1 MTVEQRQQIKPDIC
15 VIGAGAGGLAAA
27 SAAAAFGVNVVLIE
41 KAKMGGEAL
50 NSGALPSKALLAAAA
65 RANACRD
72 AARFGI
78 KSPRFG
84 VDFAA
89 VRAHVRDV
97 VAAVEP
103 QDSRERF
110 NGLGVRVFAGEGR
123 FTDAETVAVNGYDV
137 KARRFVIATGSSPAL
152 PAIPGL
158 ADTPHLTNET
168 IFDLA
173 ECPRHLIV
181 IGADSIGLELAQ
193 AFRRFGAEVTVLEPA
208 APLAGADPECASRRA
223 RRARARG
230 RRAAL
235 RRRHPAGA
243 PVRWRACRSISLPAT
258 MPSKKRRPSKAVIC
272 SSRWGG
278 GRIWKIS
285 ISTPPASA
293 TSRAASSSTAGF
305 APPTSTSMPSATSP
319 ARRSSA
325 ISRTIRPGLVIR
337 NALFRT
343 PVDADRY
350 AVPVVTYTDPE
361 LAQVGLTEDEAR
373 AQAGVIRVLRAP
385 YRENDRARAT
395 GATNGHIKIVT
406 DRKGDYSRRH
416 HRRGGGVGKYRGL
429 DARHKPKAEYR
440 GLCRC
445 YRAVSDL
452 CRGGQTRRDDL
463 FHSRFDEPSG
473 ASHHRVAASFW
484 LISVSRK
491 PQARP

>member
-1 MTVEQRQQIKPDIC
+1 MTVERQQQIKPDIC

-89 VRAHVRDV
+89 VRDHVRDV

-123 FTDAETVAVNGYDV
+123 FTDAETVAVDGYDV
-137 KARRFVIATGSSPAL
+137 KARRFVIATGSSAAL

-193 AFRRFGAEVTVLEPA
+193 AFRRFGADVTVLEPG
-208 APLAGADPECASRRA
+208 APLAGADRECASVVVDALAREGVRA
-223 RRARARG
+223 V
-230 RRAAL
+230 L
-235 RRRHPAGA
+235 RRRDPRKCA
-243 PVRWRACRSISLPAT
+243 VRWRACRSISLPPM
-258 MPSKKRRPSKAVIC
+258 MPSEKFRQSTAVIC
-272 SSRWGG
+272 SLRWGG

-293 TSRAASSSTAGF
+293 TSRAASWSTAGF
-305 APPTSTSMPSATSP
+305 APPTSRSMRSATSP
-319 ARRSSA
+319 ARR
-325 ISRTIRPGLVIR
+325 
-337 NALFRT
+337 N
-343 PVDADRY
+343 
-350 AVPVVTYTDPE
+350 
-361 LAQVGLTEDEAR
+361 
-373 AQAGVIRVLRAP
+373 
-385 YRENDRARAT
+385 
-395 GATNGHIKIVT
+395 
-406 DRKGDYSRRH
+406 
-416 HRRGGGVGKYRGL
+416 
-429 DARHKPKAEYR
+429 
-440 GLCRC
+440 
-445 YRAVSDL
+445 
-452 CRGGQTRRDDL
+452 
-463 FHSRFDEPSG
+463 
-473 ASHHRVAASFW
+473 
-484 LISVSRK
+484 
-491 PQARP
+491 